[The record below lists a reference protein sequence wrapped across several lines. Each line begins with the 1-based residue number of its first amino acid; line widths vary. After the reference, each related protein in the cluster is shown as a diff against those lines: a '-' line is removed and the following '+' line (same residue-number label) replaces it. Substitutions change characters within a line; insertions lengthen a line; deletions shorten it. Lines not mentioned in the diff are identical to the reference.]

1 MIAMHCGFKIF
12 KMAAKGASGKAGN
25 WNPEQ
30 EREQEQEQ
38 EPEPEQELQWEDKP
52 T

>member
-1 MIAMHCGFKIF
+1 MYDNW
-12 KMAAKGASGKAGN
+12 ASGKAGI

-38 EPEPEQELQWEDKP
+38 EPEPEQEAKWEEKP
-52 T
+52 I